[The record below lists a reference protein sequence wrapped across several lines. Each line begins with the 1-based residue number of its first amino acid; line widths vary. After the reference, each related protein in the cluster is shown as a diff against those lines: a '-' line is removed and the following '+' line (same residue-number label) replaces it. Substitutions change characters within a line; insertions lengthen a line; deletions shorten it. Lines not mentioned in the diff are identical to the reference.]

1 MNNSNQLMARL
12 SQLSPEQ
19 REALLKKLQQQKQ
32 QSSVPNSSI
41 PVQPRDQGLPLSF
54 PQQRLWFLQQLE
66 GASAT
71 YNVAAA
77 IRLKGELNVEALRRT
92 IEAIVGRHEILR
104 TVFIE
109 QRGQALQ
116 CVARAGHWLLPL
128 EDISQLPVEERERV
142 RKLRIR
148 ETAQTPFD
156 IAQGPLMR
164 TSVLRVGAN
173 EHILLTTMH
182 HIISDGWSVR
192 VLLREITAIYGAFC
206 RNEMSPLPPLSIQY
220 ADFATWQR
228 HYFDDKRLAPQL
240 DYWRHQLA
248 GTEVLELPT
257 DRPRPPQMSY
267 RGTYYQFSLPK
278 PLLDGLNRLSQ
289 QQGATLFMTL
299 LAAFQALLHRYSGQN
314 DICVG
319 SPIANRTRSDIEPLI
334 GLFVNSLALRSQLDA
349 QQTFVELLKR
359 LQKTTLD
366 AYANQDV
373 PFERLVDVLGVPRDT
388 SHAPLF
394 QVFFSLNNGE
404 AERNLTLEN
413 LAAEFLP
420 ADIDSAKFDLSLLA
434 TEYRDR
440 LVCQLE
446 YASDLFDRDTIVRMG
461 LHFSEMIAGII
472 ANPMARIGRLPLL
485 DRDEQQQLLV
495 DWNQTSHAYPHT
507 TVTALIEAQAQKTP
521 QAIAVRCGTAT
532 LNYAQLDARANAL
545 AAHLQQHGVVRGDRV
560 GLCLPRSVDLI
571 TAVIG
576 VLKAGAAYVPMD
588 TSYPADRLQHMA
600 DNAGMKL
607 LLTHSSLRDQMPAH
621 QGMTAAIDDFDLT
634 LSHLQ
639 QPGRVYVETDPDDL
653 LYVVYTSGSTGLP
666 KGAGVRHRNEVNLL
680 QWYLREYAIT
690 EKDRVLVISAFG
702 FDLTQKNLLAPLA
715 AGASIVLPESDH
727 YDHLEALN
735 LVRQQKITLLNC
747 APSAFYPLVAAAEKP
762 EHLDSLRVVLFGG
775 EPIRMENLARWFERR
790 EFAAHIVN
798 MYGPT
803 ECTDI
808 AASYT
813 VTQPKQF
820 LTRSVPIGRPND
832 NVKLYVLDELLQPV
846 PVGVVGELYIG
857 GDGVGSGY
865 INNDEM
871 TAQKFVR
878 NPFAPGLMYRS
889 GDLVRY
895 SSIKSRVTAEERAEE
910 RRGHHDT
917 GNDFADNN
925 SAGNIEFVARADGQV
940 KVRGFR
946 IELGEIEAQLNR
958 HAQIS
963 ESVVTAVVSNAG
975 AVLVAYVVDHA
986 AGDAGVD
993 TQAIQTFLRHSLPDY
1008 MVPSVVINIDR
1019 IPLTPNG
1026 KVDRKAL
1033 PQPDLSQ
1040 IGRKPYVAPRND
1052 IETALCS
1059 IWQQLLD
1066 AESLGVHDNF
1076 FDVGGHSLLA
1086 TQLITRIRDQFQL
1099 ELPLKTL
1106 FEMPTIGGL
1115 AELIQSLMPRTHTL
1129 EVHTLNATTST
1140 ADSDDEFEEGIL

>member
-1 MNNSNQLMARL
+1 MSNSNQLMARL

-32 QSSVPNSSI
+32 QASVPNSSI

-66 GASAT
+66 GPSAT

-77 IRLKGELNVEALRRT
+77 IRLKGDLNVEALRRT
-92 IEAIVGRHEILR
+92 IETIVGRHEILR

-109 QRGQALQ
+109 ERGQAVQ
-116 CVARAGHWLLPL
+116 RIARTGNWLLPV
-128 EDISQLPVEERERV
+128 EDISQLPDDERERV
-142 RKLRIR
+142 RKARVR
-148 ETAQTPFD
+148 DAAQTPFD

-164 TSVLRVGAN
+164 TSLLRVGGT

-192 VLLREITAIYGAFC
+192 VLLREITAIYSALN
-206 RNEMSPLPPLSIQY
+206 RNEPSPLPPLAIQY

-248 GTEVLELPT
+248 GAEVLELPT
-257 DRPRPPQMSY
+257 DRPRPPQMRY
-267 RGTYYQFSLPK
+267 RGNYYQFSLPK

-299 LAAFQALLHRYSGQN
+299 LAAFQSLLHRYSGQN

-334 GLFVNSLALRSQLDA
+334 GLFVNSLALRSQIDS
-349 QQTFVELLKR
+349 QQTFIELLKR

-394 QVFFSLNNGE
+394 QVFFSLTNGE
-404 AERNLTLEN
+404 AERNLTLDN
-413 LAAEFLP
+413 LTAEFLP

-446 YASDLFDRDTIVRMG
+446 YSSDLFDRDTIVRMG
-461 LHFSEMIAGII
+461 LHFSELVAGIV

-495 DWNQTSHAYPHT
+495 DWNQTTRAYPHT
-507 TVTALIEAQAQKTP
+507 TVTALIEAQAQQTP
-521 QAIAVRCGTAT
+521 LATAVRCGADT
-532 LNYAQLDARANAL
+532 LNYAELDTRANAL

-571 TAVIG
+571 TAVFA
-576 VLKAGAAYVPMD
+576 VLKTGAAYVPMD

-600 DNAGMKL
+600 DNANMKL
-607 LLTHSSLRDQMPAH
+607 LLTHSSLRDRMPAH
-621 QGMTAAIDDFDLT
+621 KGFTASIDDVDLT
-634 LSHLQ
+634 RSALTGASS
-639 QPGRVYVETDPDDL
+639 RASVETDADDL

-680 QWYLREYAIT
+680 QWYLREYNINNA
-690 EKDRVLVISAFG
+690 DSVLVISAFG
-702 FDLTQKNLLAPLA
+702 FDLTQKNLLAPLV
-715 AGASIVLPESDH
+715 AGACVVLPQSDH

-735 LVRQQKITLLNC
+735 LVRQHKITLMNC
-747 APSAFYPLVAAAEKP
+747 APSAFYPLVSAAEKP

-775 EPIRMENLARWFERR
+775 EPIRMENLARWFERK
-790 EFAAHIVN
+790 EFSAHIVN

-813 VTQPKQF
+813 ITKPQQF
-820 LTRSVPIGRPND
+820 LTRSVPVGRPND
-832 NVKLYVLDELLQPV
+832 NVRLYVLDELLQPV
-846 PVGVVGELYIG
+846 PVGVIGELYIG
-857 GDGVGSGY
+857 GDGVGAGY

-878 NPFAPGLMYRS
+878 NPFAPGLMYRT

-895 SSIKSRVTAEERAEE
+895 RPHNGA
-910 RRGHHDT
+910 
-917 GNDFADNN
+917 NN
-925 SAGNIEFVARADGQV
+925 LEFVARADGQV

-958 HAQIS
+958 HALVN
-963 ESVVTAVVSNAG
+963 ESVVTAVIGSAG
-975 AVLVAYVVDHA
+975 AVLVGYVV
-986 AGDAGVD
+986 AGADIDAY
-993 TQAIQTFLRHSLPDY
+993 AIQAFLRHSLPEY
-1008 MVPSVVINIDR
+1008 MVPSVIIAIDR

-1052 IETALCS
+1052 TESLLCS
-1059 IWQQLLD
+1059 IWQQLL
-1066 AESLGVHDNF
+1066 ATESLGVHDNF

-1115 AELIQSLMPRTHTL
+1115 AELIQSLVPQSHRNQAHSL
-1129 EVHTLNATTST
+1129 EPHALQATAGN